1 MCVKQHDNDK
11 IDAFFDKIISFWKRA
26 YPVPTEDMFM
36 DFYSQVCNVILSPV
50 LATQMRQV
58 SLDMERDGQ
67 VRMISRFRTE
77 LIVKAQL
84 IIKGL
89 QHNQISG
96 QMARGCAS
104 NQMVLAKQ
112 IIGGSGTKNNPITI
126 DQVSNDDVVCEDI
139 NQCDVDL
146 SEEYDGPDEFL
157 PIIGAVQGS
166 WVCFYCNKRV
176 HLMRG
181 CFDICDKKPPNPK
194 GKKLVGEIEED
205 IKDVSYLDGKDD
217 LIDEIDMWNKA
228 IIDDIL
234 WY

>member
-1 MCVKQHDNDK
+1 MV
-11 IDAFFDKIISFWKRA
+11 
-26 YPVPTEDMFM
+26 
-36 DFYSQVCNVILSPV
+36 
-50 LATQMRQV
+50 
-58 SLDMERDGQ
+58 
-67 VRMISRFRTE
+67 
-77 LIVKAQL
+77 
-84 IIKGL
+84 
-89 QHNQISG
+89 
-96 QMARGCAS
+96 RGCAT

-112 IIGGSGTKNNPITI
+112 MIGGSGTKNNPVTI
-126 DQVSNDDVVCEDI
+126 DQVSNDDVVCNDI

-234 WY
+234 W

>member
-1 MCVKQHDNDK
+1 
-11 IDAFFDKIISFWKRA
+11 
-26 YPVPTEDMFM
+26 
-36 DFYSQVCNVILSPV
+36 
-50 LATQMRQV
+50 
-58 SLDMERDGQ
+58 
-67 VRMISRFRTE
+67 MISRFRTE

-126 DQVSNDDVVCEDI
+126 DQVSNGDVVCEDI
-139 NQCDVDL
+139 NQCDIDL

-157 PIIGAVQGS
+157 PIIGTVQGG
-166 WVCFYCNKRV
+166 WVCFYCNKRG

-181 CFDICDKKPPNPK
+181 CFDIRDKKPPNPK
-194 GKKLVGEIEED
+194 GKYFQRYGNKPFIPYKKTEGKKEEKEGKKLVGEIEED
-205 IKDVSYLDGKDD
+205 IQDVSYLNGKNDD
-217 LIDEIDMWNKA
+217 LEEEIDMWNKA